1 MVEVIIWLVYH
12 KLLIILQLQLCC
24 CCKYAIFVGGRFLA
38 GVAGVV
44 GLRHCQKQ
52 AVSKSWF

>member
-12 KLLIILQLQLCC
+12 KLLIILQLQLRCC
-24 CCKYAIFVGGRFLA
+24 YKYAVFVGGRFL
-38 GVAGVV
+38 AGVV

-52 AVSKSWF
+52 AVSKSWL